1 MGHDATQ
8 ELYEELTQICAEF
21 SQRPQHHLDR
31 LALLTFPPL
40 QWVEL
45 SGLLSEHSALG
56 QRLRQVKAR
65 GVTLH
70 ACHVSTPDQE
80 WALVNFYSSELS
92 AIPATALLL
101 RRAHIPAEGH

>member
-1 MGHDATQ
+1 MDQDATQ

-21 SQRPQHHLDR
+21 SQRPQNHLDR
-31 LALLTFPPL
+31 LALLTFPQQ

-45 SGLLSEHSALG
+45 QNLLSEHSALA
-56 QRLRQVKAR
+56 QRLKRVQAR

-70 ACHVSTPDQE
+70 ACHVTTPDQE
-80 WALVNFYSSELS
+80 WSLVNFYSSELN

-101 RRAHIPAEGH
+101 RRAHVLADGH